1 MESAASVDRDRTGQ
15 KMRRGLF
22 FILFLGFALSLPAQ
36 SENVDAIKQRID
48 QASPADQV
56 RLCLHVAQA
65 QLQHATDFYKSNDNA
80 NARRALQD
88 VETYGVRAAN
98 VSADS
103 GKHQKDA
110 EIAVR
115 KISYHLGELARDAD
129 LDERPA
135 IKAVMTKIDKAH
147 DDLLARMFKK

>member
-1 MESAASVDRDRTGQ
+1 MESAPSADRDRTGQ
-15 KMRRGLF
+15 KIMRGLF
-22 FILFLGFALSLPAQ
+22 FIIFVGFALSLAAQ
-36 SENVDAIKQRID
+36 SENVDTMKQRVD

-65 QLQHATDFYKSNDNA
+65 QLQHATDFYKSNDNV

-88 VETYGVRAAN
+88 VETYGVRAAK

-115 KISYHLGELARDAD
+115 KLSYRLGELVRDAD
-129 LDERPA
+129 FDERPT
-135 IKAVMTKIDKAH
+135 IKAVMTRIDKAH
-147 DDLLARMFKK
+147 DDLLASMFKK